1 MAFLV
6 ICVGITIL
14 QMSKVDPVK
23 LTGLDRKSTILLQA
37 ARSSTGSMEE
47 KSVLDFEDPGMDA
60 IRGSFGPVGSIIRAR
75 SARRLSQS
83 GGGPNTRGRSG
94 GLGVP
99 GQFDGRSWISDGLS
113 APGTPPQQPI
123 DLLAG
128 MKRHQLWDAPVPD
141 PLSPPPKAQS
151 LLPVPDAP
159 GATESARRPTI
170 KFDDQ
175 ALVHSYHHPGT
186 GDNSAKHERRS
197 VLERIDTPRA
207 SGTVVA
213 SKQLS
218 PIQDTPEGTVNVV
231 TAPLLDDKT
240 IHSAPPTVSP
250 RFSYG
255 RPDARDI
262 FNNLQS
268 SSSGTLLFSPVS
280 GSEEEVTSTP
290 RGRKR
295 YPKGAGDDDREES
308 ISLFPRQP
316 VENDEG
322 DDATS
327 SAAGGGIRLVQTKPR
342 G

>member
-47 KSVLDFEDPGMDA
+47 KSVLDVEDPGMDA
-60 IRGSFGPVGSIIRAR
+60 IRGSFGPIGSIIRAR

-83 GGGPNTRGRSG
+83 SGAPKTRSG
-94 GLGVP
+94 LGLP

-141 PLSPPPKAQS
+141 PLSPSLNAQS
-151 LLPVPDAP
+151 LSSVPDAP
-159 GATESARRPTI
+159 SATDSGRRPTI
-170 KFDDQ
+170 KFDNQ
-175 ALVHSYHHPGT
+175 AMVHSYHHPAT
-186 GDNSAKHERRS
+186 GDNSAIHERRG
-197 VLERIDTPRA
+197 VLDTRKAP
-207 SGTVVA
+207 GTVVA
-213 SKQLS
+213 PKQMS
-218 PIQDTPEGTVNVV
+218 PIQDTPGSTILPSNVV
-231 TAPLLDDKT
+231 IAPLLDDKM

-262 FNNLQS
+262 FSTLQPLS
-268 SSSGTLLFSPVS
+268 SETLPFSASS
-280 GSEEEVTSTP
+280 GSEEEVAGTP

-295 YPKGAGDDDREES
+295 YPKGAGEDDREES
-308 ISLFPRQP
+308 ISLWPRQD
-316 VENDEG
+316 DEV
-322 DDATS
+322 DDTTS
-327 SAAGGGIRLVQTKPR
+327 SEAEGGIRLVQTKSR
-342 G
+342 GQF